1 MSLYFNPSVSFQAD
15 ARLKSDGLQSSR
27 QQSPVRDGVADVAKF
42 FVSTSE
48 MTKATVKG
56 GIYGFLAGTTVAGY
70 KFVTK
75 VLPDTFKEGNSI
87 LNAFKHPAKSIGRK
101 GNLAAVGVAVG
112 VFLGNILMGKLRAN
126 QRTANVDHQLYT
138 GHRDV

>member
-1 MSLYFNPSVSFQAD
+1 MLVSLKPSLSFKANLKPNSAD
-15 ARLKSDGLQSSR
+15 DIQKDT
-27 QQSPVRDGVADVAKF
+27 PVRDGVADVAKF

-48 MTKATVKG
+48 MTRATVKG
-56 GIYGFLAGTTVAGY
+56 AISGFLAGTLVAGY

-75 VLPDTFKEGNSI
+75 VLPNTFKEGNSI
-87 LNAFKHPAKSIGRK
+87 LNAFKNPAKSIGTK
-101 GNLAAVGVAVG
+101 GNLTAVGVAVG
-112 VFLGNILMGKLRAN
+112 VFLGNIVLGKLRAN